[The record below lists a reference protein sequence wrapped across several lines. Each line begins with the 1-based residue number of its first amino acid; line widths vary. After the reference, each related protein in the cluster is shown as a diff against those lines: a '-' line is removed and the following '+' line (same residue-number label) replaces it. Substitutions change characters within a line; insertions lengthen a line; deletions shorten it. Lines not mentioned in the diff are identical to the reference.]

1 MTFSSAR
8 SAPLY
13 VRLADQ
19 LREGILSG
27 QWHPG
32 DTLPS
37 EPELCALHGV
47 SRGTV
52 VKAIDLLIQDGLVQ
66 RKQGSGT
73 FVSKPSLHRQPGF
86 LLSFS
91 EAIRQQERVPTQR
104 LLELTRLSA
113 AQAREYGCTTP
124 MVRLLRLRLV
134 DGVPCAIHDCVL
146 PHNVAQR
153 LPEFSEPDLAT
164 LKAEDFSMYAAYA
177 RAGLEVDHAEE
188 ILRARNATEKE
199 AHLLGI
205 APNTALMTITRKSF
219 DVRGDLLEIVESDCP
234 GDTYHYHARLQS
246 PGTFH
251 TRLPPRKGLGWKLV

>member
-1 MTFSSAR
+1 MSFSSAR

-52 VKAIDLLIQDGLVQ
+52 VKAIDLLIHDGLVQ

-91 EAIRQQERVPTQR
+91 EAIRQQERVPTQQ
-104 LLELTRLSA
+104 LLELTRLTA
-113 AQAREYGCTTP
+113 AQAREYGSTSP

-146 PHNVAQR
+146 PHNVSPFELDDTRVDALFSNAQR
-153 LPEFSEPDLAT
+153 TPSIIPRQFLVSQI
-164 LKAEDFSMYAAYA
+164 S
-177 RAGLEVDHAEE
+177 V
-188 ILRARNATEKE
+188 
-199 AHLLGI
+199 
-205 APNTALMTITRKSF
+205 
-219 DVRGDLLEIVESDCP
+219 DLLAPCAES
-234 GDTYHYHARLQS
+234 
-246 PGTFH
+246 
-251 TRLPPRKGLGWKLV
+251 LGRYSCYQMVR

>member
-1 MTFSSAR
+1 MANMMISAAR
-8 SAPLY
+8 SASLSAPLY
-13 VRLADQ
+13 VRLADA
-19 LREGILSG
+19 LREGILGG

-37 EPELCALHGV
+37 EPELCAQHGV

-52 VKAIDLLIQDGLVQ
+52 VKAIELLIQDGLVQ

-73 FVSKPSLHRQPGF
+73 FVAKPSLHRQPGF

-91 EAIRQQERVPTQR
+91 EAIRQQERVPTQQ
-104 LLELTRLSA
+104 LLELTRLTA
-113 AQAREYGCTTP
+113 TQAREYGCTTP
-124 MVRLLRLRLV
+124 MLH
-134 DGVPCAIHDCVL
+134 GVPYALHDCVL

-153 LPEFSEPDLAT
+153 LPELSDPDLVA
-164 LKAEDFSMYAAYA
+164 LKSEDFSMYAAYA

-188 ILRARNATEKE
+188 VLRARNATEQE
-199 AHLLGI
+199 ARLLGI

-234 GDTYHYHARLQS
+234 GDSYSYHARLQS

-251 TRLPPRKGLGWKLV
+251 ARLPPRKGLGWKLV